1 MNRSLLIL
9 LLSALASLPA
19 CRTYV
24 GQYYIGADDYVLASR
39 DLSDGRREQFRLQVR
54 GEARL
59 RHSIEYDRERPFLGF
74 QLAEIDK
81 PQAERRGV
89 RPYVGLMVRGV
100 YPGSSAAEGG
110 VLAGDVLLA
119 VDGRETVYLPQ
130 VAAIEATLRGDQ
142 AVPVRLLRG
151 QEPVELSLRTRLL
164 RERVT
169 DEQDIELEA
178 PSDLHRPYAGVTL
191 RGIPPVWCER
201 IFGQP
206 RQAVVVTNVEVGSP
220 AWMAGVR
227 AGDVID
233 QVDGAPVPPVAE
245 LMRRIAEHGPAE
257 QTMTW
262 LVRRG
267 QGQAHE
273 GRLELHD
280 YSGESNAWVPLVF
293 YYRNGTYEDRW
304 TVGPF
309 GLLLSN
315 RNAYVADGSTRRVQ
329 TRNVFSALLGLF
341 RVESSPDQTEVRLL
355 WLIRF
360 DT

>member
-1 MNRSLLIL
+1 MNRSLLVL
-9 LLSALASLPA
+9 FLAALSSLPA

-24 GQYYIGADDYVLASR
+24 GQYFIGSDDYVLASR
-39 DLSDGRREQFRLQVR
+39 DLADGRREQFRLQVR

-59 RHSIEYDRERPFLGF
+59 RHATEYDRERPFLGF
-74 QLAEIDK
+74 QAAEIDK
-81 PQAERRGV
+81 QQAERRGV
-89 RPYVGLMVRGV
+89 RPYVGLQVWGV

-110 VLAGDVLLA
+110 VLAGDVLLSI
-119 VDGRETVYLPQ
+119 DGRETVYLPQ
-130 VAAIEATLRGDQ
+130 VAAIEATLRADQ
-142 AVPVRLLRG
+142 AVAVKLLRG
-151 QEPVELSLRTRLL
+151 QEPIELTLRTRLL

-178 PSDLHRPYAGVTL
+178 PPDLPRPFAGVTL
-191 RGIPPVWCER
+191 RGIPAVWCER
-201 IFGQP
+201 IFGEP
-206 RQAVVVTNVEVGSP
+206 RQAVVVTKVEVGSP
-220 AWMAGVR
+220 AWLAGVR

-245 LMRRIAEHGPAE
+245 LMRRVAEQGPAE
-257 QTMTW
+257 QPMTW
-262 LVRRG
+262 TVRRG
-267 QGQAHE
+267 HGQAHE
-273 GRLELHD
+273 GRLDLHD

-315 RNAYVADGSTRRVQ
+315 RNDYIADASTRRVQ
-329 TRNVFSALLGLF
+329 TRNVFSALFGLF
-341 RVESSPDQTEVRLL
+341 RVESSPEQTEVRLL